1 MPLIDLTEQEL
12 ADAIDLCENP
22 AGHLPAS
29 DPISVA
35 AKLLAKL
42 RNSQAQVW
50 EPVESTHIVAYQ
62 DDLDMSLTICQWDG
76 RTFVGIAERGRAEW
90 VASLGFDG
98 EYRLCRLVEQE
109 RSQ

>member
-50 EPVESTHIVAYQ
+50 EPVPMHHS
-62 DDLDMSLTICQWDG
+62 WDG
-76 RTFVGIAERGRAEW
+76 PDADYGLRT
-90 VASLGFDG
+90 ASISDDRLYIETESDMLSIGLPSD
-98 EYRLCRLVEQE
+98 YRLCRLVSQE
-109 RSQ
+109 REP